1 MRTYTVLRDL
11 SPKPSARPRTRT
23 RSPDDIASNI
33 RASAPP
39 EPKLETATLRA
50 DEVSEIA
57 RDTSVSAVAPVMRTS
72 LIRPLGASSPDAANE
87 AWGNEAWGIAAVEAD
102 KSPYS
107 GRGVVVAVLDTG
119 IDKSHAAFPGISL
132 TERDFSGLGDGD
144 KNGHGTHCAGTI
156 FGRDVNGV
164 RIGIA
169 RGVEK
174 VLAGKVLTDDGG
186 GNSNMLFSGLQWA
199 AENGAHVISMSVGF
213 DFTGNVSALA
223 EQGWPVE
230 LATSSSLEAYR
241 ANLRMFDALM
251 QMMRARA
258 PFSHEPVIVAATG
271 NESKAD
277 VDPEYRIAA
286 SLPAAAEGVVS
297 VGALRQSKDGYHV
310 APFSNAFPQLSAPGV
325 NILSACAGERLK
337 LVSKSGTSMACPH
350 VAGVA
355 ALWWEALRKAGN
367 VPATGKSV
375 IARMIANARANV
387 FAPGALVSDRGNGLV
402 TAPR

>member
-11 SPKPSARPRTRT
+11 SPKPSARPRPRT

-33 RASAPP
+33 GASAPP

-72 LIRPLGASSPDAANE
+72 LIRPLGASSRDAANE
-87 AWGNEAWGIAAVEAD
+87 ARGNEAWGIAAVEAD

-119 IDKSHAAFPGISL
+119 IDKSHAAFQGISL

-144 KNGHGTHCAGTI
+144 KNGHGTHCAGTV